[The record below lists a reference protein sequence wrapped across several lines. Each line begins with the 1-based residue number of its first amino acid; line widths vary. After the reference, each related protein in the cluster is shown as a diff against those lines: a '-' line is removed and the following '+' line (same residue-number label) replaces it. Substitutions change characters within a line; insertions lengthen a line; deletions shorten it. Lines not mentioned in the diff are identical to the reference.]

1 MSGND
6 KLKQILTLADCTHLH
21 NMSTATKPPQS
32 NNHEPQN
39 PDTVDNKDDTD
50 TDALLASLENEAEED
65 SAYRASRIE
74 QLNAEFASAQATA
87 PPAHLKSQSSTA
99 LNSHYDTAYPTLSTD
114 QSVLDF
120 TTQTHRCVVHF
131 AHPDFA
137 RCGVMDEHLRALA
150 ARHYEVRFAR
160 VDVQNTPFVVEKL
173 SIKVLPCV
181 VGFCGGVGVERVVGF
196 EGLGAGGKDGTD
208 QFSSLVLEKRLLWKG
223 VLVRERVG
231 GGGREDRDEEDASES
246 ESEEDERKGRSGIR
260 RGNARVNMDT
270 EEDDDDWD

>member
-1 MSGND
+1 M
-6 KLKQILTLADCTHLH
+6 A
-21 NMSTATKPPQS
+21 TATKPPPS

-39 PDTVDNKDDTD
+39 PDTVDTKDDTN
-50 TDALLASLENEAEED
+50 TDALLASLENESEED

-87 PPAHLKSQSSTA
+87 PPPPHPESQSTTSASA
-99 LNSHYDTAYPTLSTD
+99 LNSHYDNAYPTLSTD
-114 QSVLDF
+114 QSVLEF

-137 RCGVMDEHLRALA
+137 RCAVMDEHLRTLA
-150 ARHYEVRFAR
+150 ARHYDVRFAR

-208 QFSSLVLEKRLLWKG
+208 QF
-223 VLVRERVG
+223 
-231 GGGREDRDEEDASES
+231 
-246 ESEEDERKGRSGIR
+246 
-260 RGNARVNMDT
+260 
-270 EEDDDDWD
+270 